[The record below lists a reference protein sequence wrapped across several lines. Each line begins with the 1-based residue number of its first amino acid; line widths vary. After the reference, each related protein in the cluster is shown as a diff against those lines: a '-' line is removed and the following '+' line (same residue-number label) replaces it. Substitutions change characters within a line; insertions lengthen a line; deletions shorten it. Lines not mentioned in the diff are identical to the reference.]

1 MTTFSEPN
9 NSTVARL
16 TPFSVSDTPHSVA
29 GATHRAGRRSSADP
43 DRFMRRST
51 HRKRGAPQATTVRTS
66 VQSPTDRTCANCCP
80 ITVGASSRD

>member
-16 TPFSVSDTPHSVA
+16 TPFSVSGTPHSVA

-43 DRFMRRST
+43 TGS
-51 HRKRGAPQATTVRTS
+51 
-66 VQSPTDRTCANCCP
+66 
-80 ITVGASSRD
+80 

>member
-16 TPFSVSDTPHSVA
+16 TRFSVSGTPHSAA

-51 HRKRGAPQATTVRTS
+51 HRKRGAPGKPHHSDDISSEPDSRTGHALTA
-66 VQSPTDRTCANCCP
+66 VQ
-80 ITVGASSRD
+80 

>member
-16 TPFSVSDTPHSVA
+16 TPFSVSGTPHSVA

-51 HRKRGAPQATTVRTS
+51 HRKRVAPASHHSDDISSEPDSRTGHALTA
-66 VQSPTDRTCANCCP
+66 VQ
-80 ITVGASSRD
+80 

>member
-16 TPFSVSDTPHSVA
+16 TPFSVSGTPHSA
-29 GATHRAGRRSSADP
+29 ASATHRAGRRSSADP

-66 VQSPTDRTCANCCP
+66 VQSPTAGQDMR
-80 ITVGASSRD
+80 